1 MLCVIDLYL
10 LLFNTYR
17 GIYSIPKESK
27 STALPPS
34 INDENQCVPLLFL
47 SLTFIVYALFLIL
60 GKFFLEKNAVESR
73 LIVKTIII
81 VDIVTE
87 QNQEP
92 KDPTD

>member
-34 INDENQCVPLLFL
+34 ISDENQCVPLLFL

-60 GKFFLEKNAVESR
+60 GKFFLEKR
-73 LIVKTIII
+73 LNPPL
-81 VDIVTE
+81 
-87 QNQEP
+87 NQ
-92 KDPTD
+92 D

>member
-27 STALPPS
+27 STALSPS

-73 LIVKTIII
+73 LIVKTIIL